1 MRIMLINILVS
12 ACFVAIGIA
21 AYDRLVL
28 RPMLVIGVVDAA
40 NVFNAKQEQYLKA
53 MTTSHTDIERRQ
65 AISDAEQFVTSFA
78 AALAQLPEECACLVV
93 DKTAVIGSRTTLID
107 LTPLLRKKVKL

>member
-1 MRIMLINILVS
+1 MRIMLINFIVS
-12 ACFVAIGIA
+12 ACFVAVGIV

-40 NVFNAKQEQYLKA
+40 TVFNAKQEQYVKA
-53 MTTSHTDIERRQ
+53 MAASRTDIERRQ
-65 AISDAEQFVTSFA
+65 AISDAEGFVPRFA
-78 AALAQLPEECACLVV
+78 AALAQLPQECACLVV
-93 DKTAVIGSRTTLID
+93 DKTAVIGSHTTLID

>member
-1 MRIMLINILVS
+1 MRIMLINIFVS
-12 ACFVAIGIA
+12 ACFVALGIA

-40 NVFNAKQEQYLKA
+40 NVFHAKQEQYLNVVA
-53 MTTSHTDIERRQ
+53 ASRTDMERRQ
-65 AISDAEQFVTSFA
+65 AISDAERFVPRFA
-78 AALAQLPEECACLVV
+78 AALAQLPQECACLVV
-93 DKTAVIGSRTTLID
+93 DKTAVIGSRATLLD

>member
-1 MRIMLINILVS
+1 MRSMLINIFVS
-12 ACFVAIGIA
+12 ACCVAIGIV

-40 NVFNAKQEQYLKA
+40 NVFNAKQEQVFNA
-53 MTTSHTDIERRQ
+53 MTNSRTDIERRQ
-65 AISDAEQFVTSFA
+65 AISDAERFGPRFA
-78 AALAQLPEECACLVV
+78 AALAQLPQECACLVI

-107 LTPLLRKKVKL
+107 LTPLLKKKVKL

>member
-1 MRIMLINILVS
+1 MRIMLINFIVS
-12 ACFVAIGIA
+12 ACFVAVGIA

-40 NVFNAKQEQYLKA
+40 TVFNAKQEQYVKA
-53 MTTSHTDIERRQ
+53 IAASRTDIERRQ
-65 AISDAEQFVTSFA
+65 AISDAERFVPRFA
-78 AALAQLPEECACLVV
+78 AVLAQLPQECACLVV
-93 DKTAVIGSRTTLID
+93 DKTAVIGSRATLID

>member
-40 NVFNAKQEQYLKA
+40 NVFNAKQEQYVKA
-53 MTTSHTDIERRQ
+53 MTSSHTDIERRQ
-65 AISDAEQFVTSFA
+65 AISDAERFVTSFA
-78 AALAQLPEECACLVV
+78 TALAQLPEECQCLVV

>member
-1 MRIMLINILVS
+1 MLINILVS

-40 NVFNAKQEQYLKA
+40 NVFNAKQEQYIKA
-53 MTTSHTDIERRQ
+53 MTSSHTDIERRQ
-65 AISDAEQFVTSFA
+65 AISDAERFVTSFA
-78 AALAQLPEECACLVV
+78 TALAQLPDECQCLVV